1 MTPKYETN
9 VSDERLDI
17 ILSNECGAPPG
28 LATSRFRRLANEI
41 ADRDERPLHMESIS
55 QPSGW
60 AALSPAGT
68 VTPPNTDDPDNSRSG
83 TGARAKRSA
92 RAGQP

>member
-1 MTPKYETN
+1 MTTEQTPKYETN

-41 ADRDERPLHMESIS
+41 ADRDERIARLEEALQVRAS
-55 QPSGW
+55 
-60 AALSPAGT
+60 LSPEEGAVTATPAGKGE
-68 VTPPNTDDPDNSRSG
+68 P
-83 TGARAKRSA
+83 
-92 RAGQP
+92 